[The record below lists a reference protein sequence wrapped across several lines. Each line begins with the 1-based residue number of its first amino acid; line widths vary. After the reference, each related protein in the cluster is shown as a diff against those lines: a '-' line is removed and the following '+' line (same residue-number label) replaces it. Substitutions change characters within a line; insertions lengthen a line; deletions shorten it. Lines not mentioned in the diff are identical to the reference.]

1 MPVYVVGGTLP
12 SPQLPSGCAEGL
24 PCKALTPV
32 ESCNKAPTS
41 AMYLCWNW
49 LHITGIWGPSSQ
61 GFLRA
66 HTGKQYRRCGVLRK
80 RAWDV

>member
-1 MPVYVVGGTLP
+1 LTPH
-12 SPQLPSGCAEGL
+12 LPSGCAEGL
-24 PCKALTPV
+24 PCKALTPWKG
-32 ESCNKAPTS
+32 CNKARTS
-41 AMYLCWNW
+41 AMYLCWIG
-49 LHITGIWGPSSQ
+49 HHMAGIWGPSSP